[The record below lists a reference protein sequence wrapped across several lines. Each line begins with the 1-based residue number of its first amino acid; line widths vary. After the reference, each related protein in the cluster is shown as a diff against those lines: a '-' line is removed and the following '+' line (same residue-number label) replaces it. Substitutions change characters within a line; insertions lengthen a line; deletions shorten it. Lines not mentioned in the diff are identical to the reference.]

1 LILAGCTRIY
11 LVDKSKKGSDVEII
25 SDSNFLK
32 NTYKNTGLSNL
43 LIARTLLSIG
53 KKFRSNISKF
63 CPIIY
68 KNWSENCKRQHEQF
82 EKELNEFIHILDDVI
97 NQNLDEFDK

>member
-1 LILAGCTRIY
+1 MFKEC
-11 LVDKSKKGSDVEII
+11 
-25 SDSNFLK
+25 LK

-68 KNWSENCKRQHEQF
+68 KNWSENCKRQQF
-82 EKELNEFIHILDDVI
+82 EKELNEFIHILDEVI
-97 NQNLDEFDK
+97 NQHRDKFDK